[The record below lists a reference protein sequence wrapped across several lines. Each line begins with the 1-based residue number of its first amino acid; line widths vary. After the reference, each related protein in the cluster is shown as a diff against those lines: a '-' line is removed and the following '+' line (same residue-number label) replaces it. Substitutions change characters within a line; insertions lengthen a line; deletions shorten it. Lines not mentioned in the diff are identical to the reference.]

1 MGGGG
6 GGGGGGVKKSAC
18 GSHSLVVGMKE
29 RYEGR

>member
-1 MGGGG
+1 VGPGAP
-6 GGGGGGVKKSAC
+6 GVLKKSAC